1 MLSAMLPIRTRKTD
15 TSEAASVPVTLS
27 IDEARGP
34 GGLPLLRGEL
44 PAPAPT
50 TLTVVLQICNS
61 AGIPIIEGRAAVAAG
76 ERALLFADLRPIGI
90 DAYAHKPADERA
102 QIAERIWTRRA
113 FGTLQISR

>member
-15 TSEAASVPVTLS
+15 SDAALLPTALSV
-27 IDEARGP
+27 DEARGAS
-34 GGLPLLRGEL
+34 GLPLLRGEL
-44 PAPAPT
+44 PAPAPAA
-50 TLTVVLQICNS
+50 LAVVLQICNS

-76 ERALLFADLRPIGI
+76 DRALLFNDLRPIGI